1 MTLLSSI
8 SHRTAAALT
17 FALAVLCA
25 AVPGPSFGQEM
36 KVTLSGAQE
45 VPPVTTSATGSG
57 VITVAADKSISGSVS
72 VKGMDST
79 MAHVHEGKMP
89 NGSGPPIISLS
100 KTADNVWAIPA
111 DTKLTDEQ
119 LQSLKNGNLY
129 VNVHSAA
136 FKAGEVRGQLK

>member
-1 MTLLSSI
+1 MTVFPSI
-8 SHRTAAALT
+8 GKRTAATLT

-25 AVPGPSFGQEM
+25 AFPGPSFAQEM
-36 KVTLSGAQE
+36 KITLSGAQE

-57 VITVAADKSISGSVS
+57 VITVAPDKSISGSVS

-89 NGSGPPIISLS
+89 NGSGPPIISLT
-100 KTADNVWAIPA
+100 KTADNVWAVPA

-119 LQSLKNGNLY
+119 LQSLKSGNLY
-129 VNVHSAA
+129 VNVHSVA
-136 FKAGEVRGQLK
+136 FKAGEIRGQLK